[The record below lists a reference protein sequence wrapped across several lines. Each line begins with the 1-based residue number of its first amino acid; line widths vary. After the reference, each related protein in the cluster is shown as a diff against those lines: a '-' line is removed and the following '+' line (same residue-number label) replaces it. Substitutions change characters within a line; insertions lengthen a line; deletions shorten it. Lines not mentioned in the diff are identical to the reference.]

1 MRKGHSFILKLKLN
15 KQFFMYLVAQYDLD
29 IAVVRH
35 YVLVVGVRHLK
46 IKIVNY
52 IRTLL
57 FYYTYVNHPIV
68 KIE

>member
-1 MRKGHSFILKLKLN
+1 
-15 KQFFMYLVAQYDLD
+15 MYLVAQYDLD